1 MTDRVDISRL
11 LGEMRQLKAQT
22 QVFQRPQG
30 VENPVGGL
38 RNLGAVPVENPTKV
52 PSFGDLMTQAI
63 NKVNEVQKTS
73 SAMADAYERGV
84 AGVDITDV
92 MIASQKSSVAF
103 QATVQVRNKLIEAYR
118 DVMNMPI

>member
-11 LGEMRQLKAQT
+11 LGDMRAMKAQT
-22 QVFQRPQG
+22 QAFQRPQG
-30 VENPVGGL
+30 VGDVPNGM
-38 RNLGAVPVENPTKV
+38 RSLGALPVEGTTKV
-52 PSFGDLMTQAI
+52 PSFGDLMTQAVK
-63 NKVNEVQKTS
+63 KVNDVQKTS
-73 SAMADAYERGV
+73 SAMAEAYERGV

-103 QATVQVRNKLIEAYR
+103 QATVQVRNKLIDAYR